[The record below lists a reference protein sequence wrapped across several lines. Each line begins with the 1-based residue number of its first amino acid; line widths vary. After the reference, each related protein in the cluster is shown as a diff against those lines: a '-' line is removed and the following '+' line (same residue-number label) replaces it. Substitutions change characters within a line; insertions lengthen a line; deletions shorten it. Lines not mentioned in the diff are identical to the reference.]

1 MQNVIQAKP
10 TVNSS
15 LTQAVIKPVQAD
27 LDRQR
32 AFVERQHIER
42 QLNAT
47 MAQAYAQ
54 NKRHPQIT
62 SMVRVSRGRS
72 TDQRFDVYQ
81 PVSGAS
87 DSAYTML
94 SKSNPDLHQMSDQ
107 HVRSAAYDY
116 RDDDDDEEE
125 EESDSKDDDGEETEE
140 TEEEREVRPRKQ
152 GKKASEVSIHKKKKK
167 KKGVNENKAKGKEKE
182 KKVAKK
188 IKLAPRSA
196 SMPPKKRAARQEI
209 SSTSEDDADSTEPTP
224 EETEVEEDLR
234 RTSKHKKSLSVSSS
248 RFKAKVEREREALR
262 EKRPRFYDDYLP
274 GGYHDDEDTPRKSI
288 QLSNTRRQWPPRHSY
303 RQRGAIAEL
312 KQRSPSPSPPPH
324 TRASRRISP
333 PRVNLLKDAQRRT
346 IRLRGDDEDEFDDR
360 GRERQQE
367 MDRRKHNA
375 RYRSQERFYDEE
387 YAENEKRHPI
397 HYPSFLYHK
406 DGGGTYYGSQDYR
419 HQEEREVHYS
429 LPRAKGGQNA
439 AINMSGPPQPPTM
452 TLARRRDTVQLQ
464 ENTLSEGGSGEREHS
479 NKMFNLGRQEVST
492 RYPVRDEAHTTS
504 YRSRPASPERNF
516 SRHQMQPS
524 IPVMSSYSS
533 QPSSPMKQPSGNRD
547 NEKLVMKFSTMDV
560 KDRGKNTS
568 KEGEWPADLPRLP
581 RTPGEAPNGAGDY
594 FSGPHH
600 QDGYFD
606 KSGASTEHARISGR
620 TSGGNEYD
628 SSYGRSLRSG
638 RHDYRSRHHYDNL
651 NMNLDDPPPR
661 SVSPALSQ
669 ESTSCHYSEQP
680 QQPQSSTNHGTSN
693 KTYAPVPTNRSMQR
707 REPSQQP
714 LPTVRSRP
722 QSQMYNLQMTTPPT
736 APEPPRPQSINP
748 YVREQMNRTKI
759 NNGTPKVQ
767 TIDIESPAP
776 VGGREKRAD
785 LGKMMS
791 DPEDEDFRTPI
802 DGNDGF
808 TNQRGDSLSQGL
820 KIEINSPTY
829 QVNEQNGRQV
839 HSPEVDSPR
848 ESSMTQI
855 NSSRGPTIQ
864 IDSPPGVPS
873 IQFDSSRGPVIQV
886 DTPQVSHINDE
897 NSPCQNVTGTPNVQV
912 FEVPGISVSR
922 STSDD
927 KHTDQRPTFSH
938 PHQQLARPR
947 PTGTRGSLI
956 CGGCDG
962 PIIGR
967 IVSAMGSRWHPQCF
981 KCTVCGQLLEH
992 VSSYEHDGKP
1002 YCHLDYHE
1010 V

>member
-1 MQNVIQAKP
+1 
-10 TVNSS
+10 
-15 LTQAVIKPVQAD
+15 
-27 LDRQR
+27 
-32 AFVERQHIER
+32 
-42 QLNAT
+42 
-47 MAQAYAQ
+47 
-54 NKRHPQIT
+54 
-62 SMVRVSRGRS
+62 
-72 TDQRFDVYQ
+72 
-81 PVSGAS
+81 
-87 DSAYTML
+87 
-94 SKSNPDLHQMSDQ
+94 MSDQ
-107 HVRSAAYDY
+107 HVRSVAYDY
-116 RDDDDDEEE
+116 RDDDDEEEEEEEE

-140 TEEEREVRPRKQ
+140 TEETEEEREVRPKKQ

-167 KKGVNENKAKGKEKE
+167 KKGVTESKGKGKEKE
-182 KKVAKK
+182 KKVTKK

-196 SMPPKKRAARQEI
+196 SMPPKKRTARQEI

-224 EETEVEEDLR
+224 EETEVEEEDLR
-234 RTSKHKKSLSVSSS
+234 RAIKHKKSFSVSSS
-248 RFKAKVEREREALR
+248 RFQARVEREREALR
-262 EKRPRFYDDYLP
+262 EKRPRFYYDYLP

-288 QLSNTRRQWPPRHSY
+288 QLSNTRRQWSPRHSY
-303 RQRGAIAEL
+303 HQWGAIAEL
-312 KQRSPSPSPPPH
+312 KQRSPSPPPH

-333 PRVNLLKDAQRRT
+333 PRVSLLKDAQRRT

-387 YAENEKRHPI
+387 YAENERRHPI
-397 HYPSFLYHK
+397 HYPSSPYHK
-406 DGGGTYYGSQDYR
+406 DGGGTYYGSHDYR
-419 HQEEREVHYS
+419 HQEEREAHYS

-439 AINMSGPPQPPTM
+439 AVNMSGPPQPPTM
-452 TLARRRDTVQLQ
+452 TLARRRDTVELQ
-464 ENTLSEGGSGEREHS
+464 ENTLSDIGSSEREH
-479 NKMFNLGRQEVST
+479 KMFNLGRQEVST
-492 RYPVRDEAHTTS
+492 RYPVRDEAHATS

-516 SRHQMQPS
+516 SRHQIPPS
-524 IPVMSSYSS
+524 IPAMSPYPS
-533 QPSSPMKQPSGNRD
+533 QPSSPTKQPSGNRG
-547 NEKLVMKFSTMDV
+547 NEELVMKFSTIDV
-560 KDRGKNTS
+560 KDRGKNMS

-581 RTPGEAPNGAGDY
+581 RTPGETPDGAGDY
-594 FSGPHH
+594 FSGLHH

-606 KSGASTEHARISGR
+606 GSGASTERARISGR
-620 TSGGNEYD
+620 TSGGNEHD
-628 SSYGRSLRSG
+628 PSYGSSLRSG
-638 RHDYRSRHHYDNL
+638 RRDARSHHHYDNL

-669 ESTSCHYSEQP
+669 ESTSYNYSEQP
-680 QQPQSSTNHGTSN
+680 QQPQSSTNHGTSS
-693 KTYAPVPTNRSMQR
+693 KTYASVPTNRSMQR
-707 REPSQQP
+707 QEPSQQP

-748 YVREQMNRTKI
+748 YVREQMNKTKI

-791 DPEDEDFRTPI
+791 GPEDFRTPI
-802 DGNDGF
+802 PAIDGNDRF
-808 TNQRGDSLSQGL
+808 SHQRGDTLSQGL
-820 KIEINSPTY
+820 EIEVNSPTH

-848 ESSMTQI
+848 ESPMTRI

-864 IDSPPGVPS
+864 VDSLQGVPS
-873 IQFDSSRGPVIQV
+873 IQLDSSRGPVIQV
-886 DTPQVSHINDE
+886 DTPQVSNINDE
-897 NSPCQNVTGTPNVQV
+897 NSPCQNVTGLPNVQV

-922 STSDD
+922 STTDD
-927 KHTDQRPTFSH
+927 KRTEQRPTFSH